1 MDLEED
7 IKEFT
12 ARDIKQYEE
21 LTMTVRDHC
30 LKMLENEKMPDHLK
44 LAVELSIQQSDD
56 DLKLLAKA
64 TIDRKAKIGEAAFQ
78 EELSAR
84 NEHSVQFLSE
94 DSDESD
100 DPGETVT
107 E

>member
-1 MDLEED
+1 MDLAED
-7 IKEFT
+7 IKEFN

-84 NEHSVQFLSE
+84 NDHSGQLDSE
-94 DSDESD
+94 ESD
-100 DPGETVT
+100 DQGKS
-107 E
+107 

>member
-7 IKEFT
+7 IKDFT

-30 LKMLENEKMPDHLK
+30 MKMLENEKMPEHLK
-44 LAVELSIQQSDD
+44 LAVEMSIKQSED
-56 DLKLLAKA
+56 DLALLAKA
-64 TIDRKAKIGEAAFQ
+64 MIDRKAKIGEAAYE

-84 NEHSVQFLSE
+84 NDHSGQLDSE
-94 DSDESD
+94 DSD
-100 DPGETVT
+100 T

>member
-7 IKEFT
+7 IKDFT

-30 LKMLENEKMPDHLK
+30 LKMLENEKMPEHLK
-44 LAVELSIQQSDD
+44 LAVEMSIKQSED
-56 DLKLLAKA
+56 DLALLAKA
-64 TIDRKAKIGEAAFQ
+64 MIDRKAKIGEVAYE

-84 NEHSVQFLSE
+84 NDHSRQLDSE
-94 DSDESD
+94 DSEESD
-100 DPGETVT
+100 SE
-107 E
+107 

>member
-7 IKEFT
+7 IKDFT

-30 LKMLENEKMPDHLK
+30 LKMLENDKMPDHLK

-64 TIDRKAKIGEAAFQ
+64 TTDRKAKIGEAAFQ

-84 NEHSVQFLSE
+84 NEHSRQLDSE
-94 DSDESD
+94 ESD
-100 DPGETVT
+100 DQGES
-107 E
+107 